1 VIRGDDVRRGRNV
14 LQARH
19 RDAEKDLDQ
28 PPEDA
33 ADEAIEE
40 RRVERVGMDE
50 RVEWAADELPE
61 LRACIALWALALGF
75 ASRGICRGRG

>member
-19 RDAEKDLDQ
+19 RDAEEDLDQ
-28 PPEDA
+28 PPDDA

-40 RRVERVGMDE
+40 WRVERVGMD
-50 RVEWAADELPE
+50 
-61 LRACIALWALALGF
+61 
-75 ASRGICRGRG
+75 